1 MKRRIVAA
9 LVLPLFILS
18 GCATYKTQYTSFR
31 PPEQYLYHV
40 EAGGVKIG
48 AEAYADKDA
57 AKDAFGFDIK
67 GAGGLLPVQ
76 LVMDNKSGQSIE
88 LVSAQT
94 FLVDDKGGYWNIIP
108 TNVAVNRLEKST
120 ELASFFGSDTAK
132 GALLGAA
139 AGTILAAAIG
149 IVAGHDI
156 GSTIGKGAVIGGAGG
171 AIIGGV
177 KGGTSEERPRSI
189 TEDIRQKGLEGKAIP
204 NDYLANGFIF
214 FPGEAETARE
224 LRLQFVEK
232 ETATVRTVTLRLK

>member
-1 MKRRIVAA
+1 MIRRIIAA
-9 LVLPLFILS
+9 AVLPLFILS
-18 GCATYKTQYTSFR
+18 GCASYKTQYASFR

-40 EAGGVKIG
+40 ETDGVKIG

-57 AKDAFGFDIK
+57 ADNAFGFDIK

-76 LVMDNKSGQSIE
+76 LVLDNKSRQSIE
-88 LVSAQT
+88 IVSSQT

-108 TNVAVNRLEKST
+108 TNVAIDRLEKST
-120 ELASFFGSDTAK
+120 QLAAFFGSDTAK

-171 AIIGGV
+171 AIIGGA
-177 KGGTSEERPRSI
+177 KGGTSPERPYRI

-204 NDYLANGFIF
+204 AGYLANGFLF
-214 FPGEAETARE
+214 FPGEAESAKE
-224 LRLQFVEK
+224 LRLQIREK
-232 ETATVRTVTLRLK
+232 ETGTIRLVTLRLK